1 MAWNSSAR
9 LLTNVFC
16 MRPSL
21 QHWLRHY
28 VQENTTLFG
37 RTHEQMADRLI
48 VQHYFHGV
56 LVHRVVKLS
65 FSNKC
70 FSDRWLPYIYPR
82 TAYAKR
88 KHFHVAWLPSYVV
101 LLRFIFVQIPSFSF
115 QLWALLMKTTVV
127 SHGESG
133 NRFKR
138 RFWKLFW
145 ELINLLMS
153 LQIRPAFFTSDFSKI
168 IPESWG
174 CSLYTSAAY
183 TRVFTVF

>member
-1 MAWNSSAR
+1 MEFLRTAA
-9 LLTNVFC
+9 NVVC
-16 MRPSL
+16 MQPSP

-48 VQHYFHGV
+48 AQHYFHGV

-82 TAYAKR
+82 TADAKSE
-88 KHFHVAWLPSYVV
+88 HFHVAWLPSYF
-101 LLRFIFVQIPSFSF
+101 LHRSPALYFCSF
-115 QLWALLMKTTVV
+115 QLWALSMKTTVV
-127 SHGESG
+127 SHRESG
-133 NRFKR
+133 NRLKK

-145 ELINLLMS
+145 ECINLLMS
-153 LQIRPAFFTSDFSKI
+153 LQIWPAFFTRVIFPKSSMKV
-168 IPESWG
+168 G
-174 CSLYTSAAY
+174 GAGY
-183 TRVFTVF
+183 TRVRLIHGCLR

>member
-16 MRPSL
+16 MWPSL

-37 RTHEQMADRLI
+37 KTHEQMADRLI
-48 VQHYFHGV
+48 AQHYFHGV

-82 TAYAKR
+82 TADAKR

-127 SHGESG
+127 NHGESG